1 MELRHIRYFVAVA
14 EEQHFARAAKRL
26 GIAQPP
32 LSQQIKQL
40 EKELGF
46 ELFER
51 TTRQV
56 KLTPAGENFLQHSRA
71 ILRQSSQM
79 VESARAIH
87 EGKEAVVH
95 IGVNET
101 TIDLFLPGIIK
112 KMRKDRPG
120 VILRIHEMQTVDQ
133 LEALRQGRIDLGF
146 MRLFKHDLTGLEAK
160 LLLSEPYVLAMP
172 PRHSLTKRNRV
183 NLKLLENENLIIF
196 PRLMQPGLYD
206 ELMTI
211 FAKIGFSPKI
221 VQEAYTK
228 HTTLSLVAAGI
239 GMAIIPRSSAL
250 NAPKGVVSKP
260 FDKKA
265 ILPQVEHYLVYNPES
280 IFTISNKM
288 ISWIIHPRSDRVS
301 SRIG

>member
-14 EEQHFARAAKRL
+14 EEQHFARAARRL

-40 EKELGF
+40 ETELGF

-56 KLTPAGENFLQHSRA
+56 KLTPAGENFLEHSRA
-71 ILRQSSQM
+71 ILWQSIQM
-79 VESARAIH
+79 VESAKAIH
-87 EGKEAVVH
+87 DGKEAVVH

-112 KMRKDRPG
+112 KIRKDRPG
-120 VILRIHEMQTVDQ
+120 VILLIHEMQTVDQ
-133 LEALRQGRIDLGF
+133 LKAILQGRIDLGF
-146 MRLFKHDLTGLEAK
+146 MRLFKHDLTGLEAR

-172 PRHSLTKRNRV
+172 AGHSLTKRNRV
-183 NLKLLENENLIIF
+183 NLELLENENLIMF
-196 PRLMQPGLYD
+196 PRLIQPVLYD
-206 ELMTI
+206 EMMII
-211 FAKIGFSPKI
+211 FGKVGFSPKI

-239 GMAIIPRSSAL
+239 GMAIIPRSSSL
-250 NAPKGVVSKP
+250 NATKGIVVKP

-265 ILPQVEHYLVYNPES
+265 TLPPVEHFLVYNPGLISS
-280 IFTISNKM
+280 IPRDLVP
-288 ISWIIHPRSDRVS
+288 WICPAPIKPVQVL
-301 SRIG
+301 